1 MQKCANEQEL
11 IARVKS
17 GDIAAFRTLFEAY
30 HVPVYGFVLRFLG
43 SAHDA
48 EDVTQE
54 VFVKA
59 YRRIKSLRDARYF
72 SSWLFRIAKNQALN
86 FMERQRTKQVDSL
99 ETERERVERSSLKED
114 PNSSPQ
120 DRVEM
125 AELEDLLQAALN
137 ELPETLRSA
146 FVLGVIEGHSYKEV
160 AEILKC
166 SVGNVKARVFRAR
179 SLLTSKLKPE
189 LDRV

>member
-86 FMERQRTKQVDSL
+86 YMERQRNKQVDSL
-99 ETERERVERSSLKED
+99 EADRERVEHSLNDE
-114 PNSSPQ
+114 PAASPQ
-120 DRVEM
+120 DNVEM
-125 AELEDLLQAALN
+125 AELEGLLQSALN
-137 ELPETLRSA
+137 DLPETLRSA

>member
-1 MQKCANEQEL
+1 LQKCANEREL
-11 IARVKS
+11 IAQVKCGNVS
-17 GDIAAFRTLFEAY
+17 AFRKLFDAY

-59 YRRIKSLRDARYF
+59 YRKIKSLRDARYF

-86 FMERQRTKQVDSL
+86 YMERQRNKQVDSL
-99 ETERERVERSSLKED
+99 EGDRERVERTSLNSD
-114 PNSSPQ
+114 PVHSPQ

-125 AELEDLLQAALN
+125 AELEGLLQSALN
-137 ELPETLRSA
+137 DLPETLRSA
-146 FVLGVIEGHSYKEV
+146 FVLGVIEGYSYKEV
-160 AEILKC
+160 AEMLKC

-179 SLLTSKLKPE
+179 SLLTSKLKP
-189 LDRV
+189 DIDGV